1 MQVKK
6 AEKKGGKVFSGVSGT
21 GVWKTNKC
29 EKTLSCIRIILTS
42 PINRT
47 SF

>member
-21 GVWKTNKC
+21 GVWKQ
-29 EKTLSCIRIILTS
+29 
-42 PINRT
+42 INVRKLLVVFV
-47 SF
+47 SRSYEPYK